1 MFQCLSKIMGV
12 MEKAWS
18 ELKLALKILG
28 KEKYLFYFRCW
39 EVLQFFCW
47 AKHEKL
53 DLTSN
58 CKMRSSGS
66 SFSSEKFELEK
77 KQE

>member
-1 MFQCLSKIMGV
+1 MVRAKAYFENSRKGKIFILFQM
-12 MEKAWS
+12 
-18 ELKLALKILG
+18 LG
-28 KEKYLFYFRCW
+28 I
-39 EVLQFFCW
+39 LQFFCR

-58 CKMRSSGS
+58 CKMQSSGS